1 MQFLD
6 EDAEAVL
13 EILLVLSSETRKV
26 WHMQVDDGPLQAIGK
41 VTTESGAYIA
51 VGHLLQGGSCHQL
64 MQHSFYYW

>member
-41 VTTESGAYIA
+41 
-51 VGHLLQGGSCHQL
+51 
-64 MQHSFYYW
+64 